1 VPKHRI
7 NEHIRIP
14 SIRLILADGSQAG
27 IVDTQAACEMA
38 QQEGLDL
45 VEIAPNAE
53 PPVCKIMDYGK
64 FLYQQSKKDKAAKV
78 KQHTITVKGVRLT
91 PKISGHDLETKA
103 AQARD
108 FLEDGHKVKA
118 FVIFRGRM
126 ITHKEF
132 GQEALEK
139 FLVILKDIILVE
151 QEPKMDGPR
160 SMSALLAP
168 KKTTKKKSEDIE
180 HA

>member
-14 SIRLILADGSQAG
+14 SIRLIAADGSQAG
-27 IVDTQAACEMA
+27 VVDTLVARDMA
-38 QQEGLDL
+38 LQEGLDL
-45 VEIAPNAE
+45 VEIAPNAD

-64 FLYQQSKKDKAAKV
+64 FLYQQSKKDKATKV

-103 AQARD
+103 SQGRE
-108 FLEDGHKVKA
+108 FLEAGHKVKA
-118 FVIFRGRM
+118 FVVFRGRM

-132 GQEALEK
+132 GQVTLEK
-139 FLVILKDIILVE
+139 FVEILKDVALVE

-168 KKTTKKKSEDIE
+168 KKSPKKKTEE
-180 HA
+180 

>member
-1 VPKHRI
+1 MPKHRI

-27 IVDTQAACEMA
+27 IVDTQAAVEMA
-38 QQEGLDL
+38 QHEGLDL
-45 VEIAPNAE
+45 VEIAPNAD

-78 KQHTITVKGVRLT
+78 KMHTITVKGVRLT

-103 AQARD
+103 AQARE

-139 FLVILKDIILVE
+139 FLEILKEIILVE

-168 KKTTKKKSEDIE
+168 KKTIKKKTEE
-180 HA
+180 

>member
-1 VPKHRI
+1 MPKHRI
-7 NEHIRIP
+7 NENIRIP
-14 SIRLILADGSQAG
+14 SVRLIAADGSQAG
-27 IVDTQAACEMA
+27 IVDTLAAVEMA
-38 QQEGLDL
+38 QHEGLDL
-45 VEIAPNAE
+45 VEIAPNAD

-91 PKISGHDLETKA
+91 PKISQHDLETKA

-132 GQEALEK
+132 GQEALDK
-139 FLVILKDIILVE
+139 FLEILKEIILIE

-168 KKTTKKKSEDIE
+168 KKTAVKKKTEE
-180 HA
+180 

>member
-14 SIRLILADGSQAG
+14 NVRLIAADGSQAG
-27 IVDTQAACEMA
+27 VVDTQVAREMA
-38 QQEGLDL
+38 LQDGLDL
-45 VEIAPNAE
+45 VEIAPNAD

-103 AQARD
+103 AQGRE
-108 FLEDGHKVKA
+108 FLDDGHKVKA
-118 FVIFRGRM
+118 FVVFRGRM

-132 GQEALEK
+132 GQDTLDK
-139 FLVILKDIILVE
+139 FIEILKDIALVE

-160 SMSALLAP
+160 SMSALLSP
-168 KKTTKKKSEDIE
+168 KKVMKKKTEE
-180 HA
+180 

>member
-1 VPKHRI
+1 MPKHRI

-14 SIRLILADGSQAG
+14 NVRLIAADGSQAG
-27 IVDTQAACEMA
+27 VVDTLAAIEMA
-38 QQEGLDL
+38 QHEGLDL
-45 VEIAPNAE
+45 VEIAPNAD

-91 PKISGHDLETKA
+91 PKISVHDLETKA
-103 AQARD
+103 AQARE

-118 FVIFRGRM
+118 FVVFRGRM

-132 GQEALEK
+132 GQDALEK
-139 FLVILKDIILVE
+139 FLVILKDIVLIE

-168 KKTTKKKSEDIE
+168 KKSMTKKKTEE
-180 HA
+180 

>member
-14 SIRLILADGSQAG
+14 NVRLIASDGSQAG
-27 IVDTQAACEMA
+27 IVDTQVACEMA
-38 QQEGLDL
+38 LQEGLDL
-45 VEIAPNAE
+45 VEIAPNAD

-103 AQARD
+103 AQGRE

-118 FVIFRGRM
+118 FVVFRGRM

-139 FLVILKDIILVE
+139 FLEILKDIVLVE

-168 KKTTKKKSEDIE
+168 KKTATKKKTEE
-180 HA
+180 

>member
-1 VPKHRI
+1 MPKHRI

-14 SIRLILADGSQAG
+14 NVRLIAADGSQAG
-27 IVDTQAACEMA
+27 VVDTQVAREMA
-38 QQEGLDL
+38 LQDGLDL
-45 VEIAPNAE
+45 VEIAPNAD

-103 AQARD
+103 AQGRE
-108 FLEDGHKVKA
+108 FLDDGHKVKA
-118 FVIFRGRM
+118 FVVFRGRM

-132 GQEALEK
+132 GQDTLDK
-139 FLVILKDIILVE
+139 FIEILKDVALVE

-160 SMSALLAP
+160 SMSALLSP
-168 KKTTKKKSEDIE
+168 KKVMKKKTEE
-180 HA
+180 

>member
-1 VPKHRI
+1 LVPKHRV

-14 SIRLILADGSQAG
+14 AVRLIASDGSQAG
-27 IVDTQAACEMA
+27 VVDTPVAIEMA

-45 VEIAPNAE
+45 VEIAPNAD

-78 KQHTITVKGVRLT
+78 KMHTITVKGVRLT

-103 AQARD
+103 AQARE

-118 FVIFRGRM
+118 FVLFRGRM

-132 GQEALEK
+132 GQDTLDK
-139 FLVILKDIILVE
+139 FIEILKEIIQVE

-168 KKTTKKKSEDIE
+168 RKGVSKKKTEE
-180 HA
+180 

>member
-14 SIRLILADGSQAG
+14 EVRLIAADGSQAG
-27 IVDTQAACEMA
+27 VVETLAAREMA
-38 QQEGLDL
+38 LQDGLDL
-45 VEIAPNAE
+45 VEIAPNAD

-103 AQARD
+103 AQGRE
-108 FLEDGHKVKA
+108 FLDDGHKVKA
-118 FVIFRGRM
+118 FVVFRGRM

-132 GQEALEK
+132 GQDTLDK
-139 FLVILKDIILVE
+139 FVEILKDVALVE

-160 SMSALLAP
+160 SMSTLLSP
-168 KKTTKKKSEDIE
+168 KKVMKKKTEE
-180 HA
+180 